1 MVYFLHQRY
10 HFSCSQALYVLFS
23 SLCSSPLSLLEFY
36 FYIVYIYIYIFYIL
50 INYVLGGRCKITT
63 MDQDTGEVAGPEPL
77 ATLQRLRKYKE
88 DAIFGQNVV
97 HESAGYIC
105 VGDVVEVEVRSS

>member
-1 MVYFLHQRY
+1 
-10 HFSCSQALYVLFS
+10 
-23 SLCSSPLSLLEFY
+23 
-36 FYIVYIYIYIFYIL
+36 
-50 INYVLGGRCKITT
+50 

-105 VGDVVEVEVRSS
+105 VGDVVKVEARSS